1 LIASCEQDSL
11 GLENNVLFPDN
22 WLTSSS
28 KHNANT
34 PAKNAR
40 LNYTAGQ
47 SWCASSSDNYPYLEI
62 DLQILHII
70 CAISTQGNHQADQWV
85 KTFSLQS
92 STDGIT
98 WTNYTED
105 DQVSIKIFSG
115 NFDKNTIVK
124 HILYLG
130 IVARH
135 LRFVVGV
142 KHGEACMRA
151 AVFGAR

>member
-1 LIASCEQDSL
+1 MLIPDSS
-11 GLENNVLFPDN
+11 
-22 WLTSSS
+22 LTSSS
-28 KHNANT
+28 TLNANT
-34 PAKNAR
+34 PAKNGR

-70 CAISTQGNHQADQWV
+70 CAVSTQGNHQADQWV

-105 DQVSIKIFSG
+105 DQVSVKVNTSHRLHPCLNYKIALDVLHLQ
-115 NFDKNTIVK
+115 NVNKLLCLIV
-124 HILYLG
+124 
-130 IVARH
+130 
-135 LRFVVGV
+135 
-142 KHGEACMRA
+142 
-151 AVFGAR
+151 

>member
-1 LIASCEQDSL
+1 MLIPDS
-11 GLENNVLFPDN
+11 

-28 KHNANT
+28 TLNANT
-34 PAKNAR
+34 PAKNGR

-70 CAISTQGNHQADQWV
+70 CAVSTQGNHQADQWV

-105 DQVSIKIFSG
+105 DQVSIKV
-115 NFDKNTIVK
+115 NTSVRPYI
-124 HILYLG
+124 H
-130 IVARH
+130 A
-135 LRFVVGV
+135 
-142 KHGEACMRA
+142 
-151 AVFGAR
+151 